1 MDFMQFA
8 QSHGL
13 IIDRI
18 VSGKWV
24 RTKTAD
30 HPHKRNGAYFFDG
43 DYAHVQNW
51 ATMPSVDTWML
62 DKPMTAY
69 DREAMQVRM
78 AESRKANAE
87 QKKVAQHIAARKA
100 QSIIKQSKFEQ
111 HAYLDKKGWP
121 DMTGLVYYPDETTN
135 LLVIP
140 MRGNGAVVGCQL
152 INKDGDKKFI
162 FGQRCNG
169 AEYLIDG
176 GGVDIWCEGYATGLS
191 IRAVMAALKAR
202 CSIHICFSAGNM
214 QTMAQAAGRGFVV
227 ADNDASTTGEKAAQ
241 ATGLPYFMPPDVG
254 SDFND
259 YHKGAGLFLASQS
272 LRRFMQ
278 QMEPRTELRR
288 GTEYPARG

>member
-1 MDFMQFA
+1 MMDFQQFA

-51 ATMPSVDTWML
+51 ATMPSVDTWVM

-69 DREAMQVRM
+69 DHDAMQKRM
-78 AESRKANAE
+78 AESRKSHSAE
-87 QKKVAQHIAARKA
+87 KQRLQKSAAQKA

-111 HAYLDKKGWP
+111 HAYLDSKGFP
-121 DMTGLVYYPDETTN
+121 DATGLVYYPDENTN

-140 MRGNGAVVGCQL
+140 MRFNGEVCGCQL
-152 INKDGDKKFI
+152 INRDGDKKFL

-169 AEYLIDG
+169 AEYLADG

-214 QTMAQAAGRGFVV
+214 QSMAQAAGRGFVV
-227 ADNDASTTGEKAAQ
+227 ADNDTSTTGEKAAQ
-241 ATGLPYFMPPDVG
+241 ATGLPYFMPPDAG

-259 YHKGAGLFLASQS
+259 CHKGAGLFVASQAM
-272 LRRFMQ
+272 RRFMQ
-278 QMEPRTELRR
+278 QL
-288 GTEYPARG
+288 

>member
-1 MDFMQFA
+1 MSDFIQFA

-13 IIDRI
+13 IIRDLVPGRI
-18 VSGKWV
+18 VRCATESKP
-24 RTKTAD
+24 R
-30 HPHKRNGAYFFDG
+30 HKNGAFFFDG
-43 DYAHVQNW
+43 DWGWIQDHALHTEIVLW
-51 ATMPSVDTWML
+51 KSDKIVDTAAL
-62 DKPMTAY
+62 TA
-69 DREAMQVRM
+69 RM
-78 AESRKANAE
+78 AESRKAYAKERKQAHAAAAE
-87 QKKVAQHIAARKA
+87 KA
-100 QSIIKQSKFEQ
+100 QAIIKQSKFEQ

-121 DMTGLVYYPDETTN
+121 DMAGLVYYPDETTN

-140 MRGNGAVVGCQL
+140 MRVNGAVVGCQL
-152 INKDGDKKFI
+152 INKDGDKKFL

-176 GGVDIWCEGYATGLS
+176 GGVDVWCEGYATGLS

-214 QTMAQAAGRGFVV
+214 QTMASNAGRGFVV

-259 YHKGAGLFLASQS
+259 YHKVAGLFLASQA